1 MTFLLFSYSDMLYSK
16 MEKIS
21 NTLGVMGPGNLE
33 GRVMGCQPGDK
44 CPPFQLPLSF
54 PTFLSCRPPSTFSAS
69 LSNAGCMEGEFGGNP
84 FSSSDWLWFF
94 SKLTGN
100 LLLWNLGFFWFFFC
114 FPFVNQHRIS
124 LCGPEGFLEY
134 KSSWDPNPPRS
145 TVSLFP
151 QIHWP
156 RLALAR
162 ALGCLPLLPASR
174 NLGSEAKLSPPIPEA
189 TWGVVPVIET
199 P

>member
-1 MTFLLFSYSDMLYSK
+1 MPPIPAAPFPPHLPFMPTSQHFL
-16 MEKIS
+16 
-21 NTLGVMGPGNLE
+21 
-33 GRVMGCQPGDK
+33 
-44 CPPFQLPLSF
+44 
-54 PTFLSCRPPSTFSAS
+54 S

-100 LLLWNLGFFWFFFC
+100 LLLWNLGVLFFFC

-124 LCGPEGFLEY
+124 LRGPEEFLEY

-145 TVSLFP
+145 IVSLFP

-156 RLALAR
+156 RLALAQ